1 MFAGDTIHAWMAAA
15 DAGYTFETCSW
26 TPRLGIGFDYGSGDD
41 DPNDGTHDTFNQLYP
56 ETATATW
63 A

>member
-1 MFAGDTIHAWMAAA
+1 MAAA